1 MELNRW
7 KEEEDKALS
16 IIIDNFHK
24 KHNNFID
31 RVFLKPDKRSEM
43 LERELNEERLK
54 FRAHR
59 LEFYEK
65 KLEDERNRVDK
76 VIDELEQKL
85 NKYFEKVKGTI
96 DREKLIDI
104 KNEESKDTVNMRM
117 LDEKIINIEPF
128 RLCLFQEKIF
138 KDGSDK

>member
-1 MELNRW
+1 MRLNRW
-7 KEEEDKALS
+7 KEEEDKALLR
-16 IIIDNFHK
+16 IINNFHK

-31 RVFLKPDKRSEM
+31 RIFLNPDKRNEM

-54 FRAHR
+54 FRAYR

-65 KLEDERNRVDK
+65 KLEEERDRVDK

-85 NKYFEKVKGTI
+85 NKYFEEVKGTI

-104 KNEESKDTVNMRM
+104 KNEESKNTVNMRM
-117 LDEKIINIEPF
+117 LDEKIINIEPY
-128 RLCLFQEKIF
+128 RICLFQEKIF
-138 KDGSDK
+138 KDRK